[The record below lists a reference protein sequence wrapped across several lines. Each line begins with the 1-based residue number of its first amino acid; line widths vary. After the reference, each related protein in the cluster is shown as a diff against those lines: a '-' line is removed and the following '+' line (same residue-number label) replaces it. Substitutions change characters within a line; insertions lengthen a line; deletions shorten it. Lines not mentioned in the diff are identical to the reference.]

1 MVSLLLLLALVA
13 ADPPATPDG
22 NEAFPF
28 EDPIVP
34 LVPATP
40 RDEFQTARVASAAWY
55 AESRVLYRRREFP
68 AALRRLQRAWRYQP
82 QAVEL
87 LPEIVSL
94 ANDLQRTDEAV
105 RYALIA
111 AGKTRI
117 DPLMLR
123 RLALRLSSQQR
134 SQEALRLYELLMEQT
149 PVPTDA
155 DAMEL
160 GDALLWFDLGRICFL
175 LQDFARASEY
185 FSRIQPLIEA
195 PEKIS
200 QNPTLQKM
208 LVGQADQT
216 YLLLAE
222 SFLRDGKFDR
232 AEAMFRRV
240 HEALPDEGALHC
252 RLARIAAKQGEDNRA
267 LAYLDRC
274 LNETPHSLDGDDL
287 RLLAEVL
294 ARKSGEQAEPEL
306 LKRLEPVAAAEDASS
321 DVLRFLAAWQK
332 DKQRWDEAERW
343 YARLPDEE
351 LDETVFA
358 GLCEVYLKKQQP
370 EQLLDTLGQAATAG
384 VKLRDLA
391 DLGERLV
398 ADETLV
404 GQLLAETRKRLDADQ
419 QATALT
425 GVPLAA
431 ADLAV
436 AARRYDEAEALF
448 DIALQWKEDDQRAGA
463 LLNWGLELLMDR
475 QHARAVKVFRRGL
488 DDKRLADREAESRY
502 FLVRALAWAGEID
515 QALTEAE
522 AAAAAFPDL
531 PRLASL
537 TASILVYAKRY
548 EQAEAKYRA
557 VLERFDAMH
566 DSAALRSEMREIRLS
581 LSHVC
586 TKLDNNAAA
595 EEWLEQ
601 VLDEFPDDP
610 GALNDLGYL
619 WTEQGKNLQWAR
631 QMVQKA
637 VDSEPENAAYLDSL
651 GWAYYRLGQYAEA
664 VQWLEKAAAGDEPDG
679 VILDHLGDAYW
690 KVDQPDKAVEA
701 WRKAVE
707 AFETSE
713 DSSKRDETWKKIEAY
728 ENRKQ

>member
-117 DPLMLR
+117 DPLVLR

-149 PVPTDA
+149 PVPTDV

-160 GDALLWFDLGRICFL
+160 GDALLWFELGRICFL

-252 RLARIAAKQGEDNRA
+252 RLARIAAKQGEDDRA

-294 ARKSGEQAEPEL
+294 ARKFGEQAEPEL

-404 GQLLAETRKRLDADQ
+404 GRLLAETRKRLDADQ

-436 AARRYDEAEALF
+436 AAQRYDEAEALF

-537 TASILVYAKRY
+537 PASILVYAKRY

-631 QMVQKA
+631 QMIQKA

-713 DSSKRDETWKKIEAY
+713 DSSKRDETLKKIEAY

>member
-1 MVSLLLLLALVA
+1 MVSLLLLLALMA

-34 LVPATP
+34 LVPVTP
-40 RDEFQTARVASAAWY
+40 RDEFQRARVASAAWY
-55 AESRVLYRRREFP
+55 AESRVLYRRREFA

-117 DPLMLR
+117 DPLVLR

-149 PVPTDA
+149 PVPTDV

-160 GDALLWFDLGRICFL
+160 GDALLWFELGRNCFL

-195 PEKIS
+195 PERIS
-200 QNPTLQKM
+200 ENPTLQKM

-252 RLARIAAKQGEDNRA
+252 RLARVAAKQGEDDRA

-274 LNETPHSLDGDDL
+274 LNETPLSLDSDGL

-294 ARKSGEQAEPEL
+294 SRKFGEQAEPEL
-306 LKRLEPVAAAEDASS
+306 LKRLEPVAAADDASPAI
-321 DVLRFLAAWQK
+321 LRFLAAWQK

-351 LDETVFA
+351 SDETMFA
-358 GLCEVYLKKQQP
+358 GLCEIYLKRQQP
-370 EQLLDTLGQAATAG
+370 EKLLDTLGQAATAG

-391 DLGERLV
+391 DVGEQVV

-448 DIALQWKEDDQRAGA
+448 DIALQWKEDDQRAAA
-463 LLNWGLELLMDR
+463 LLDWGLELLMDR

-548 EQAEAKYRA
+548 EQAEAKYRS
-557 VLERFDAMH
+557 VLERFDDMH
-566 DSAALRSEMREIRLS
+566 DNAALRREMREIRLS

-586 TKLDNNAAA
+586 TKLDNNAEA
-595 EEWLEQ
+595 EEWLDQ

-631 QMVQKA
+631 QMIQKA

-651 GWAYYRLGQYAEA
+651 GWAYYQVGQYAEA
-664 VQWLEKAAAGDEPDG
+664 VQWLEKAAVGDEPDG

-701 WRKAVE
+701 WGKAVK

-713 DSSKRDETWKKIEAY
+713 DSSKRDETLKKIEAY

>member
-40 RDEFQTARVASAAWY
+40 RDEFQSARVDSAAWY

-117 DPLMLR
+117 DPLVLR

-149 PVPTDA
+149 PVPTDV

-160 GDALLWFDLGRICFL
+160 GDALLWFELGRICFL

-252 RLARIAAKQGEDNRA
+252 RLARIAAKQGEDDRA

-274 LNETPHSLDGDDL
+274 LNETPHSLDSDGL

-294 ARKSGEQAEPEL
+294 SRKFGEQAEPEL

-436 AARRYDEAEALF
+436 AAQRYDEAEALF

-475 QHARAVKVFRRGL
+475 EHARAVKVFRRGL

-537 TASILVYAKRY
+537 PASILYYAKRY

-586 TKLDNNAAA
+586 TKLDNNAEA

-631 QMVQKA
+631 QMIQKA